1 MENEKNLLL
10 HHSHLNMCYCSGLA
24 PERLGGNRRDR
35 LLGWR
40 LIGEGR
46 DGAATEDGG

>member
-1 MENEKNLLL
+1 MENEKNLFL
-10 HHSHLNMCYCSGLA
+10 HHPNLNMWYCSGLA
-24 PERLGGNRRDR
+24 PEGLGSHMRAR

-46 DGAATEDGG
+46 DGAATEDRG